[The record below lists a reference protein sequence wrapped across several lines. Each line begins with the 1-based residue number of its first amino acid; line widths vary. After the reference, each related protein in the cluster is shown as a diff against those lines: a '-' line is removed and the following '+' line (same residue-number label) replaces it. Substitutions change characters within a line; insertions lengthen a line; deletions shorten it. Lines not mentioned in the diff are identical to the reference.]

1 MATAAG
7 LSSPH
12 RRKEG
17 RVELDLMFL
26 KKTPPHSPEAE
37 RTVLGAI
44 LVANENL
51 NVVLSI
57 ISLNDFYKDA
67 HKKILGAIIVLIE
80 KGIGVELL
88 SLNEELRRAGLLDEV
103 GGAAY
108 IGSLVDGV
116 PRSLNV
122 EYYARV
128 IKEKAVLRQLIFA
141 SARIIQ
147 AGYDE
152 KIDPDDLL
160 GEAQAAIIDASE
172 QRIKQGFVPLGEITH
187 PALKVIEEHRG
198 NNNIVTGIPTGFA
211 DLDRL
216 TLGFQKSEM
225 IIVAARPSMGKTALC
240 LNISQYIGLKT
251 DYAVGFFSM
260 EMSKESLAM
269 RMLCADAAVDIREA
283 RSGFINDVEM
293 ERLRLSAESLSRAR
307 IYIDETAGLSLT
319 EMKAKARRLRLEH
332 HLDIVFLDYIQ
343 LMRAGDRFENRNQ
356 EMANISRSLK
366 ELAKELK
373 IPVVGISQLS
383 RAPEKGRKE
392 PKPQL
397 SDLRESG
404 ALEQDAD
411 VVMFIYRKE
420 RYMSKED
427 RLKDDTWKG
436 IAEIDVAKQRN
447 GPTDSIYVAFRDKF
461 AKFES
466 TDQAAVRALIQR
478 SQSGDEE

>member
-1 MATAAG
+1 
-7 LSSPH
+7 LK
-12 RRKEG
+12 KEG

-26 KKTPPHSPEAE
+26 KKTLPHSPEAE
-37 RTVLGAI
+37 RTILGGI

-57 ISLNDFYKDA
+57 VNPEDFYKDA

-80 KGIGVELL
+80 KGVTVELL
-88 SLNEELRRAGLLDEV
+88 SLNEELRRAGLLEEV

-122 EYYARV
+122 EYYART
-128 IKEKAVLRQLIFA
+128 IKEKAVLRQLIIA

-152 KIDPDDLL
+152 KMEPDELL
-160 GEAQAAIIDASE
+160 GEAQAAIFDAAE
-172 QRIKQGFVPLGEITH
+172 KRIKRGFVPMGDITGGV
-187 PALKVIEEHRG
+187 LKQIEKHRAQG
-198 NNNIVTGIPTGFA
+198 DRVTGIPTGFA
-211 DLDRL
+211 DLDKL
-216 TLGFQKSEM
+216 TLGFQRDEM

-240 LNISQYIGLKT
+240 LNMAQHIGLRT
-251 DYAVGFFSM
+251 DYSVGFFSM
-260 EMSKESLAM
+260 EMSQESLAL
-269 RMLCADAAVDIREA
+269 RILCADAGIDLSGA
-283 RSGFINDVEM
+283 RSGFLGESEM
-293 ERLRLSAESLSRAR
+293 DRLRLSAENLTRAR
-307 IYIDETAGLSLT
+307 IYIDETPGLSLT
-319 EMKAKARRLRLEH
+319 EMKAKARRQKLEH
-332 HLDIVFLDYIQ
+332 NLDIVFLDYIQ
-343 LMRAGDRFENRNQ
+343 LMRAGERFENRNQ

-366 ELAKELK
+366 ELAKELH

-392 PKPQL
+392 PRPQL

-411 VVMFIYRKE
+411 VVLFIYRKE
-420 RYMSKED
+420 QYLSKED
-427 RLKDDTWKG
+427 KQRDDTWKG
-436 IAEIDVAKQRN
+436 IALIDVAKQRN
-447 GPTDSIYVAFRDKF
+447 GPTDSFYVAFRDKY

-466 TDQAAVRALIQR
+466 TDQQAVRELIRR
-478 SQSGDEE
+478 SQGREEE